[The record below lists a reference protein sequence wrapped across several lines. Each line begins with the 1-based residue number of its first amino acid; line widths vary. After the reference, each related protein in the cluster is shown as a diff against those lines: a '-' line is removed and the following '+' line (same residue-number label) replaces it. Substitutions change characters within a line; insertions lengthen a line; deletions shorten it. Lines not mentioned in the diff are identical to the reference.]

1 MFNALIQTQ
10 FGQTLVMMVVTGT
23 VKELTPALA
32 VSMILQ
38 TSRQKKCVVPVEV
51 DLQNLCSGEWYA
63 RVPISRQQTTE
74 AMVVIGM
81 KDAIAVKHVE
91 TMMMQTLMRTQCAA
105 LVVEAVMFQYLVCS
119 DLDLYS
125 DENKLRCLSNFDSR
139 YSR

>member
-1 MFNALIQTQ
+1 
-10 FGQTLVMMVVTGT
+10 MMVVTGT
-23 VKELTPALA
+23 VKELTKALA

-105 LVVEAVMFQYLVCS
+105 LVGEDVKSQYLVFS

-125 DENKLRCLSNFDSR
+125 DENKLRC
-139 YSR
+139 